1 MFIIVYLTLITY
13 QISTIISHSTFPLFK
28 YIRML
33 ADHDNR
39 WLRYIGE
46 LCSCFLCVSVW
57 VGIILSYLT
66 NNIGIYS
73 AYIPSQILSGIFI
86 SALAW
91 FVHIF
96 ENKVN
101 YD

>member
-1 MFIIVYLTLITY
+1 MFTILYLTLITY
-13 QISTIISHSTFPLFK
+13 QITTIICHSTFPLFRYLRSFSEHK
-28 YIRML
+28 
-33 ADHDNR
+33 NR
-39 WLRYIGE
+39 WFRYLGE

-57 VGIILSYLT
+57 VGIILSYLLSYT
-66 NNIGIYS
+66 GIDS
-73 AYIPSQILSGIFI
+73 IYIPSQILSGIFI